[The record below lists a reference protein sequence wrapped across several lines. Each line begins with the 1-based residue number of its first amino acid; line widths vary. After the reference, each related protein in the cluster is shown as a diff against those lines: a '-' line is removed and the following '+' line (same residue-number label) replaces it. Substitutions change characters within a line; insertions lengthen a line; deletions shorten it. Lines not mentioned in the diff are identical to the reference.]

1 LLIAPIHD
9 EHSLAT
15 ARNFTVTLT
24 GKEAEGLREMAAY
37 WGESLEEALRRI
49 AGRGIDMELQIKAHD
64 ERGAA
69 GLPPATDL
77 DDGIPF

>member
-1 LLIAPIHD
+1 MPQD
-9 EHSLAT
+9 FS
-15 ARNFTVTLT
+15 VTLT
-24 GKEAEGLREMAAY
+24 DDEAAGLRELAAY

-64 ERGAA
+64 EREAA
-69 GLPPATDL
+69 GIPPVADL